1 MKKIIIIVFVLLI
14 FSFELRAQIVDT
26 IYVRAYQENLST
38 RFFNNH
44 QNQLTINF
52 IFNVEWELH
61 GFKRSD
67 FFFSYR
73 SPKKEDL
80 NVWSIL
86 IKEEK
91 SFMLYKN
98 YFTLE
103 QFTKALNRKDFLL
116 PIFNKKVQVIMLY
129 GEKCSS
135 KVEVYPVTIGTDLSS
150 EG

>member
-98 YFTLE
+98 ISESCNFI
-103 QFTKALNRKDFLL
+103 
-116 PIFNKKVQVIMLY
+116 IFINNK
-129 GEKCSS
+129 S
-135 KVEVYPVTIGTDLSS
+135 
-150 EG
+150 